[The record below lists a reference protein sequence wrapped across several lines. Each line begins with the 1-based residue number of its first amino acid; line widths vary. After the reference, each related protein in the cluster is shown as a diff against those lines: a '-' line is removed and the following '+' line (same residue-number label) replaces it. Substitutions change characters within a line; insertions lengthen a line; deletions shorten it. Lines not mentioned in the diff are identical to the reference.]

1 MKRRVIL
8 ILIAVLPL
16 FLLLRALAQAPNARI
31 TGFTAPNTDSAGR
44 KAVIK
49 GDAEPARAGIYTIR
63 KLHIDNYRADGQ
75 LDSTI
80 DSIECLFVMSNSFLV
95 SGILEIDLSAQIL
108 AKPFPNVPVFP
119 TISKGCF
126 RLACLDPLLILFH
139 HPLPFNTG

>member
-1 MKRRVIL
+1 MKRRVIFV
-8 ILIAVLPL
+8 LIAALPL
-16 FLLLRALAQAPNARI
+16 FSLLRALAQAPNARI

-80 DSIECLFVMSNSFLV
+80 DSSECLFDYKGTHDVWSDKDLT
-95 SGILEIDLSAQIL
+95 LKTIDARLLQIGR
-108 AKPFPNVPVFP
+108 AHVRTPV
-119 TISKGCF
+119 TS
-126 RLACLDPLLILFH
+126 
-139 HPLPFNTG
+139 